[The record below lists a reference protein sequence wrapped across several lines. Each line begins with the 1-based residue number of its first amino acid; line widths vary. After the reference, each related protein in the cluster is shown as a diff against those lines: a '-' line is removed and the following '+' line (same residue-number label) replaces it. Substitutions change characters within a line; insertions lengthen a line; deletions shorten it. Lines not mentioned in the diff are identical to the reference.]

1 MQFNTPFNRT
11 PSPGEINSG
20 KELVERAGYV
30 PTKKQIET
38 YMLAGKRL
46 AAYRASQGEYDFAP
60 GTEIDEDF
68 SDPTRDGDFDLADAA
83 QLSMSVEKSL
93 QASSEARRED
103 LQAQADAKALEDAKA
118 LIEAHEASKA
128 AIAAE

>member
-1 MQFNTPFNRT
+1 MQFNTPYNRT
-11 PSPGEINSG
+11 PSPGEVNSG
-20 KELVERAGYV
+20 KILVERAGYI
-30 PTKKQIET
+30 PTKQQIEN

-46 AAYRASQGEYDFAP
+46 AAYRASQGEYDFPP
-60 GTEIDEDF
+60 GQEIDENF
-68 SDPTRDGDFDLADAA
+68 SDPTRSGDFDLADAS

-93 QASSEARRED
+93 LASSEARREE

>member
-1 MQFNTPFNRT
+1 MQFITPFNRT
-11 PSPGEINSG
+11 PSPGEVNSG

-60 GTEIDEDF
+60 GAEIDEDF
-68 SDPTRDGDFDLADAA
+68 SDPTRSGDFDLADAA
-83 QLSMSVEKSL
+83 QLSMSVEKNL
-93 QASSEARRED
+93 QASSEARREE

-118 LIEAHEASKA
+118 LIEAHNASKA